1 MSGHTLVNLDEVKD
15 SAPEFGL
22 GEVHEAHFAT
32 RPLEASQLGL
42 AFYRMRPGA
51 SQPFA
56 HRHAEQEEVYV
67 VLSGTAVADLD
78 GERVELR
85 PFDALR
91 VAPEV
96 TRRFEAGAEGV
107 ELLAVGATAAS
118 DGRNDAEM
126 IEQGGG

>member
-1 MSGHTLVNLDEVKD
+1 MSGYTRVNLEQVKD

-22 GEVHEAHFAT
+22 GEVHEARFAT
-32 RPLEASQLGL
+32 RPLDASQLGL

-56 HRHAEQEEVYV
+56 HRHGAQEEIYV

-85 PFDALR
+85 SLDALR
-91 VAPEV
+91 VAPHA
-96 TRRFEAGAEGV
+96 TRRFEAGPEGAE
-107 ELLAVGATAAS
+107 LIAVGATVAS
-118 DGRNDAEM
+118 EGRNDAEM
-126 IEQGGG
+126 VATG

>member
-1 MSGHTLVNLDEVKD
+1 MPGHTLVNLEHVKD

-22 GEVHEAHFAT
+22 GDVHEAHFAT
-32 RPLEASQLGL
+32 RPLGATQLGI

-56 HRHAEQEEVYV
+56 HRHGQQEEIYV
-67 VLSGTAVADLD
+67 VMSGTAVAHLD
-78 GERVELR
+78 GERVDLR

-96 TRRFEAGAEGV
+96 TRSFEAGLEGA

-118 DGRNDAEM
+118 HGRNDAEM
-126 IEQGGG
+126 IEQDG